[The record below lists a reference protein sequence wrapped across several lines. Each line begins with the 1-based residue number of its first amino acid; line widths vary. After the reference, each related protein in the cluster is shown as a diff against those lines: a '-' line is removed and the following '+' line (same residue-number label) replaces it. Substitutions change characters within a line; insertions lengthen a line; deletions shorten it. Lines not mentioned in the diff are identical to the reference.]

1 MERKGIITMK
11 TNPLTLLG
19 NEIKIGDQAP
29 DFKALKNDMSPFSL
43 SQTIGKVIIISS
55 MPSVDTAVCE
65 LQTTIFNKKAGEN
78 PDISVVTISVDL
90 PFALKRFCANE
101 GIDSAVTLSD
111 HRELD
116 FGMKYGFVIKE
127 LRLLARGVVVIDKN
141 GIIKYLEIVPEIS
154 EQPNY
159 DKALEI
165 AQSLF

>member
-1 MERKGIITMK
+1 MK

-29 DFKALKNDMSPFSL
+29 DFEALKNNMSPFSL
-43 SQTIGKVIIISS
+43 SQTRGKVIIISS

-101 GIDSAVTLSD
+101 GIESAVTLSD

-165 AQSLF
+165 AQSLL